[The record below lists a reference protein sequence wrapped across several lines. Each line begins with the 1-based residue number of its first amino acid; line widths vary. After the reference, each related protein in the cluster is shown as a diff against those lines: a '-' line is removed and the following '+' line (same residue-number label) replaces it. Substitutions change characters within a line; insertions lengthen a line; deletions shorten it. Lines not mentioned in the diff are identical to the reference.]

1 MWDQKLEIFGWKR
14 CFVSIWWTV
23 LPILFCNSLLKQ
35 VQVKWQ
41 QLKANSSKIIGLK
54 TGYMNDRIS
63 SPPFLWNLFFSFF
76 VCQLSTFDEKR
87 TISMASAV
95 REQMFLFQLRSWHYQ
110 VTRIGS
116 GRLQPGVVLTRL
128 ARIFGRFL
136 RHGFPGIRN
145 LAHLRNIF
153 TSSRNS
159 LLGIMITTFLKTK
172 TCSETEGFFA
182 RFLDENI
189 LLWRFW
195 QLRRIQRDGGLGHY
209 GSPLASC
216 RAMGHGLLR
225 FALPRFL
232 LMVHLRVEVCE
243 TLRIHECRW
252 KLYNILIQ
260 WDCENH
266 AP

>member
-35 VQVKWQ
+35 VQVKWP

-76 VCQLSTFDEKR
+76 VCQLSTFDEKKDHTYGFSRHR
-87 TISMASAV
+87 TDVFVSTEV
-95 REQMFLFQLRSWHYQ
+95 LTL
-110 VTRIGS
+110 S
-116 GRLQPGVVLTRL
+116 GHEDWVWTPQPGVVLTRL
-128 ARIFGRFL
+128 ARIFGRCL

-172 TCSETEGFFA
+172 TCSEMERFFA
-182 RFLDENI
+182 RFLDAFFVGLFLSIAKNPAG
-189 LLWRFW
+189 W
-195 QLRRIQRDGGLGHY
+195 RDGPLWVALGIVSCHGTWAAQVRSAAFSPDGAPEG
-209 GSPLASC
+209 GSLSWNADGNYTTFSSNEI
-216 RAMGHGLLR
+216 
-225 FALPRFL
+225 
-232 LMVHLRVEVCE
+232 V
-243 TLRIHECRW
+243 RIMHHNR
-252 KLYNILIQ
+252 Y
-260 WDCENH
+260 H
-266 AP
+266 